1 MEAVLGIS
9 LYSYPY
15 LKLAKML
22 LFSYYCLCLLFNK
35 IREEIELP
43 GSKGSEREMEGAE
56 AGGRN
61 GPNNVCTYDYMN
73 F

>member
-1 MEAVLGIS
+1 
-9 LYSYPY
+9 
-15 LKLAKML
+15 ML